1 MFLRSSQYRPRQPTK
16 TMKQKNNTILHTYT
30 LVQYDKP
37 KPILPEKQIQMT
49 EKEAHARNQGFAL
62 NRTSKRYIKN

>member
-1 MFLRSSQYRPRQPTK
+1 
-16 TMKQKNNTILHTYT
+16 MKEKNNKNLYTYT
-30 LVQYDKP
+30 LVHYDRP

-62 NRTSKRYIKN
+62 NFTKQRYIKIEESVS